1 MASCGDAAARACGMP
16 CRRLCGAPRL
26 GKARQLAHATDACR
40 AQVDT
45 WMLEYPAVQQLVHAL
60 PWALVLL
67 ELIGA
72 ELKREPPPKS
82 RLCVVL

>member
-1 MASCGDAAARACGMP
+1 
-16 CRRLCGAPRL
+16 
-26 GKARQLAHATDACR
+26 
-40 AQVDT
+40 
-45 WMLEYPAVQQLVHAL
+45 MLEYPAVQQLVHAL